1 MLTDATA
8 ATHTEASHR
17 LLGGGRQKAKKG
29 TRWLFPRRKGSSE
42 SEGDFTA
49 RAAAT
54 TPTTGCKSSLW
65 GGLRCRSGLH
75 AHAHHCIFA
84 CPHTPLPALQLCRCA
99 AAAHLPLCRL
109 GRRSAPSHRQL
120 PPCCCRCAATTAARR
135 QAASPLFSALA
146 AAAAAAAAAA
156 DCSSSSPERAGL
168 EWWTESESTPESYR
182 GG

>member
-109 GRRSAPSHRQL
+109 GCSAAAPPSHRPLLLILAISSAAHLL
-120 PPCCCRCAATTAARR
+120 PLYRFHRLA
-135 QAASPLFSALA
+135 AASPPRCSRCHLA
-146 AAAAAAAAAA
+146 AVPLRRLATARCCCPSATVPPWPPL
-156 DCSSSSPERAGL
+156 CP
-168 EWWTESESTPESYR
+168 
-182 GG
+182 